1 MINLIVVPDIETENF
16 PSRLIFPLNSEE
28 EMDSSIRAL
37 LDISNAGVSFSIKI
51 EEDVMDKECG
61 L

>member
-1 MINLIVVPDIETENF
+1 MINLIVIPDVETENF

-28 EMDSSIRAL
+28 EMDNSIQAL
-37 LDISNAGVSFSIKI
+37 LEIANAGVSFSIKI

-61 L
+61 M